1 MKYKVGDV
9 VRLKTEDELR
19 NTEGVVQ
26 SSLSDGSNGYC
37 KDSSYW
43 INQMNYL
50 FGKEVE
56 LEQYMDADDPSFD
69 GWILEDWMIAEKIK
83 DVNTTK
89 IETESNTDVQCTT
102 VRKNQT
108 VELSIVNTDT
118 ELYLEVFRFLMF
130 NGYNVVSKNVGNC
143 YEIKGEKEIE
153 RIE

>member
-26 SSLSDGSNGYC
+26 FPSFNGGNEYH
-37 KDSSYW
+37 KDSFYW
-43 INQMNYL
+43 ITKMNYL

-56 LEQYMDADDPSFD
+56 LKRYKDTNNISFD
-69 GWILEDWMIAEKIK
+69 SWILEDWMIAEKIK
-83 DVNTTK
+83 DVNTVE
-89 IETESNTDVQCTT
+89 IETEDNTDVQPSNTK
-102 VRKNQT
+102 KNQT